1 MTDYGSLPELI
12 TGFTAL
18 VIAFGGGIRWMIS
31 WSDKKVQRVQDEL
44 QKQYTARFATL
55 EERVAN
61 QEKEIQLNREDLAR
75 YLRHV
80 GKLEGLL
87 SAHGIE
93 VPPMELSGRALPVR

>member
-1 MTDYGSLPELI
+1 MEIGSLPELI
-12 TGFTAL
+12 AGFTAL

-31 WSDKKVQRVQDEL
+31 WSDKKVQRVQEL
-44 QKQYTARFATL
+44 LEQQYAERFATL

-61 QEKEIQLNREDLAR
+61 QEKEIMISREDVAR

-87 SAHGIE
+87 VAHGIE
-93 VPPMELSGRALPVR
+93 VPPMETRRG